1 MTPTLMQRL
10 KAWCHRVCIIMTG
23 EIKSAA
29 LSIKGYWWM
38 YLFMTV
44 AILSWVGWMHERTD
58 KLSRLDAL
66 QGELH
71 DYRERSTLVKERI
84 LDAVRDNS
92 ATLQTLIDAQKV
104 GPRHTACD
112 TKQILADLR
121 AQGVRLPAYPVEAR
135 CK

>member
-1 MTPTLMQRL
+1 MSLWDRARALCRRICVLMVAHAWETLRSVRSYWVLYM
-10 KAWCHRVCIIMTG
+10 
-23 EIKSAA
+23 A
-29 LSIKGYWWM
+29 LVISS
-38 YLFMTV
+38 
-44 AILSWVGWMHERTD
+44 LSWIGWMHERAD
-58 KLSRLDAL
+58 KLGRLAIMQED
-66 QGELH
+66 LH
-71 DYRERSTLVKERI
+71 DYRERSTLIKERI